1 MAVKRLLPAI
11 SHLHRP
17 PGAQREHA
25 GVDLHAHIL
34 AGAEGAAHSREM
46 KGHFRSR
53 EVEAGG
59 ELLEIGVQPLRRD
72 EEVDTA
78 VRGRYGET
86 RLRAEWSLVL
96 HAGFVHPF
104 DPDVGVRVGI
114 TMDDG

>member
-34 AGAEGAAHSREM
+34 TGAECAAHSREM
-46 KGHFRSR
+46 KAHFRSR

-86 RLRAEWSLVL
+86 RLRAKWSLVL
-96 HAGFVHPF
+96 HAPF
-104 DPDVGVRVGI
+104 LPPFYPHLRLRCSI
-114 TMDDG
+114 PL